1 MGLFVFVR
9 DREIERRGGERQENR
24 EIETI
29 GMHLVYAYSITCPK
43 SVTSCTI
50 GYLGHRLIEMKEV
63 RH

>member
-1 MGLFVFVR
+1 MFVFVR
-9 DREIERRGGERQENR
+9 DREIERRGGERGETRELEN
-24 EIETI
+24 I

-50 GYLGHRLIEMKEV
+50 GYLGHRLTDIKEV